1 MSHRRSQPGKGVRTE
16 APPGQ
21 YLLTETPNRKQGLW
35 LGFMVMVTV
44 KFRVNVKVSYV
55 SVSHVGG
62 SCSGWLLSM
71 IRGTGPISF
80 YTL

>member
-1 MSHRRSQPGKGVRTE
+1 MARV
-16 APPGQ
+16 
-21 YLLTETPNRKQGLW
+21 
-35 LGFMVMVTV
+35 MVMVTV

>member
-35 LGFMVMVTV
+35 LGLWSWLRLSLGLMLRLVMLVFPTLAV
-44 KFRVNVKVSYV
+44 PVQ
-55 SVSHVGG
+55 GG
-62 SCSGWLLSM
+62 FC
-71 IRGTGPISF
+71 P
-80 YTL
+80 